1 MTLEQLKMLVNIAD
15 TGGVL
20 AAAEAMNRT
29 QPTVSVAIK
38 KLENELNLQL
48 LARDSYR
55 ASLTPAGETLC
66 QQARVILKQSEI
78 LSGMARHL
86 AQGNEPEIRIA
97 IEASCPLPLVLKI
110 LGECEAKFPGTR
122 FNLRGDTLWGALER
136 LKLGEADLAI
146 SPWFEEDLAF
156 ESFPLTNATLIT
168 VAAPQFRAALG
179 EKQLELND
187 LKDSVQV
194 VVRDSSHT
202 PRPQSFGYL
211 AEGRHW
217 YVTDHLTKKEI
228 LLAGMGWGRLHEHLI
243 AEELRSG
250 RLVPMSINN
259 YATTLKINICVAR
272 MMDKPNGPVAATL
285 WEDFRAFASHQE

>member
-1 MTLEQLKMLVNIAD
+1 MTLEQLKMLVKIAD
-15 TGGVL
+15 TGGIL
-20 AAAEAMNRT
+20 AAATAMNRT

-38 KLENELNLQL
+38 KLEGELDLQL

-55 ASLTPAGETLC
+55 ASLTPAGEALC
-66 QQARVILKQSEI
+66 QQARVILKQGEI

-97 IEASCPLPLVLKI
+97 IEASCPLPPVLKI
-110 LGECEAKFPGTR
+110 LNECEGKFPGTR
-122 FNLRGDTLWGALER
+122 FNLMGDTLWGALER

-146 SPWFEEDLAF
+146 SPWFEENLEF
-156 ESFPLTNATLIT
+156 ESFPLTTATLIT
-168 VAAPQFRAALG
+168 VASPQFRASLKK
-179 EKQLELND
+179 EQLELED

-194 VVRDSSHT
+194 VVRDSSRT

-211 AEGRHW
+211 EESRHW

-228 LLAGMGWGRLHEHLI
+228 ILAGMGWGRLHEHLI
-243 AEELRSG
+243 AEELRTG

-259 YATTLKINICVAR
+259 YTTKLEINMCVAR
-272 MMDKPNGPVAATL
+272 MMSKPAGPVAATL
-285 WEDFRAFASHQE
+285 WKDFREFANHRG